1 MTGDISSNTQPIG
14 SNKMKKDTTEQT
26 DELETIIT
34 ELTKLQ
40 SLTETGY
47 HLDTKSWF
55 VYDENVGEISNY
67 LQHLVH
73 TTDGNIRLH
82 LIIS

>member
-1 MTGDISSNTQPIG
+1 
-14 SNKMKKDTTEQT
+14 MKKENTIQT
-26 DELETIIT
+26 DGLEPIIQELI
-34 ELTKLQ
+34 KLQ

-55 VYDENVGEISNY
+55 VYDENVGEISSY
-67 LQHLVH
+67 LQNLVH
-73 TTDGNIRLH
+73 RTDGNIRLH